1 MTSSTSSRARLERV
15 YRRTAYH
22 VIDGEQ
28 SFALTIGV
36 REGRLDAL
44 LARHHARF
52 GVLIT
57 AYNPDSQP
65 LDDRTNRRRQAAFER
80 SIATPYLPA
89 WGEGLVGNWKPEV
102 GVLLLGITPHR
113 AKRLGARWEQV
124 AVVIGIRGGRPRLLW
139 CRTENFAR

>member
-1 MTSSTSSRARLERV
+1 MTSSSSRRARLERV

-22 VIDGEQ
+22 IIDGEQ

-36 REGRLDAL
+36 RSEQLDSL

-57 AYNPDSQP
+57 AYNPNSQP
-65 LDDRTNRRRQAAFER
+65 LDERTNRRRQAAFER
-80 SIATPYLPA
+80 SIAIPYLPA

-113 AKRLGARWEQV
+113 ARRLGARWEQV
-124 AVVIGIRGGRPRLLW
+124 AVVVGRPGGRPHLLW
-139 CRTENFAR
+139 CRPENFTR

>member
-1 MTSSTSSRARLERV
+1 MSSRARLERI

-36 REGRLDAL
+36 RNGQLDSL
-44 LARHHARF
+44 LARHHTRF
-52 GVLIT
+52 WVLIT

-80 SIATPYLPA
+80 SIATLYLPA

-102 GVLLLGITPHR
+102 GVLLLGITPQR
-113 AKRLGARWEQV
+113 ARRLGTRWEQV
-124 AVVIGIRGGRPRLLW
+124 AVVVGRRGGRPRLLW
-139 CRTENFAR
+139 CRAENFTR